1 MGRWRPTVK
10 EPCLKCCSMYPGDR
24 ESGGRGVPRGS
35 ARKEDGVE
43 RIDDAMLLEELKKRL
58 EENRIAVANL
68 RAMTQ
73 NLEAVNEKLR
83 QSESLKSD
91 FLSNIRNEINNPLMS
106 IMGLSKQIVDRKAD
120 ADTARAM
127 AGMIYHEAFD
137 LDFQLRNIF
146 SAAELEAG
154 DATVSVA
161 QVDVDALLRGQ
172 VASFG
177 HKASEKRLTVELEP
191 GEVPLLF
198 RTDPDKLQ
206 KVLANLLA
214 NAIEFNREGKR
225 VFVRAWPAGGRLNI
239 SIADEGIGIPETDR
253 KKVFDR
259 FVQLDT
265 GVRKRHR
272 GHGLGLSITK
282 ALVEILDGTITLT
295 SAEGKGCVFTVSIA
309 ELGTDRPTDVTSA
322 DGNEFIFDGGTQF

>member
-1 MGRWRPTVK
+1 M
-10 EPCLKCCSMYPGDR
+10 
-24 ESGGRGVPRGS
+24 
-35 ARKEDGVE
+35 E
-43 RIDDAMLLEELKKRL
+43 RIADEMLLEELKKRL
-58 EENRIAVANL
+58 EENRIAVADL
-68 RAMTQ
+68 RAVTK

-106 IMGLSKQIVDRKAD
+106 IMGMAKQIVDRKAD
-120 ADTARAM
+120 AETARTM
-127 AGMIYHEAFD
+127 AGTIYREAFD

-146 SAAELEAG
+146 AAAEIEAG
-154 DATVSVA
+154 ETTVSLA
-161 QVDVDALLRGQ
+161 QVDTAALVRGLIE
-172 VASFG
+172 VFG
-177 HKASEKRLTVELEP
+177 DKAAEKRLTVELEL
-191 GEVPLLF
+191 GEGPF
-198 RTDPDKLQ
+198 IFKTDPDKLQ

-225 VFVRAWPAGGRLNI
+225 VTVRAWRERERLNI
-239 SIADEGIGIPETDR
+239 SIEDEGIGIPEKDR

-265 GVRKRHR
+265 GVRKRHK

-282 ALVEILDGTITLT
+282 SLIEMLEGTVSLT
-295 SAEGKGCVFTVSIA
+295 GTEGKGCVFTVSIA
-309 ELGTDRPTDVTSA
+309 ELGTDRAVDVTSD

>member
-1 MGRWRPTVK
+1 
-10 EPCLKCCSMYPGDR
+10 
-24 ESGGRGVPRGS
+24 
-35 ARKEDGVE
+35 
-43 RIDDAMLLEELKKRL
+43 MLLEELKKRL

-106 IMGLSKQIVDRKAD
+106 IMGLSKQIVDKKAD
-120 ADTARAM
+120 AETARTM
-127 AGMIYHEAFD
+127 ADMIYHEAFD

-154 DATVSVA
+154 ETAVSVA
-161 QVDVDALLRGQ
+161 QVDVAALVRGQ
-172 VASFG
+172 IASFD
-177 HKASEKRLTVELEP
+177 HKALEKRLAVEFEA
-191 GEVPLLF
+191 GDGPLLF

-225 VFVRAWPAGGRLNI
+225 VLVRAWRAEGRLNI

-265 GVRKRHR
+265 GVRKRHK

-282 ALVEILDGTITLT
+282 ALVEMLQGTITLT
-295 SAEGKGCVFTVSIA
+295 GTEGAGCVFTVSIA
-309 ELGTDRPTDVTSA
+309 ELGTDRAIDVTSA